1 MLPIIRTRMLSLL
14 MICFSESKY
23 FVTTHRCQ
31 DRTTCSNCIIFTFRY
46 ASCYCNQF
54 FPSTYNKSNGWDK
67 IARGIRLLHDEVL
80 DYTPQHATFNPNPD
94 TVIKQ
99 ADTVLLGYPLMYPL
113 AASTAR
119 NNLYKYGN
127 MTREDGPGM
136 TWAMHAIGHIDVG
149 DLPSDEMFYRSYDPY
164 IRRPFYTWQEVV
176 EPFVGVGN
184 FITGAGG
191 FLQLILNG
199 YGGIRLY
206 SDHMAISRTLLPPNT
221 TKLTINGNIY
231 F

>member
-1 MLPIIRTRMLSLL
+1 M
-14 MICFSESKY
+14 
-23 FVTTHRCQ
+23 
-31 DRTTCSNCIIFTFRY
+31 
-46 ASCYCNQF
+46 
-54 FPSTYNKSNGWDK
+54 YNKSNGWDQ
-67 IARGIRLLHDEVL
+67 IAKGIRLLHDDVL
-80 DYTPQHATFNPNPD
+80 DYTPQHETFDPD

-113 AASTAR
+113 AASTLR

-136 TWAMHAIGHIDVG
+136 TWAMHAIGHIDIGEV
-149 DLPSDEMFYRSYDPY
+149 PTEEMFYRSYDPY

-176 EPFVGVGN
+176 EPYDGVGN

-191 FLQLILNG
+191 FLQLIFNG

-206 SDHMAISRTLLPPNT
+206 SDHLAISRTLLPPNA
-221 TKLTINGNIY
+221 TKLTINGMNMRNLFTIS
-231 F
+231 